1 MNVILLEPALDELTE
16 ARNYYLKQASARI
29 AAAFVEQF
37 NNTASMILAH
47 PELGKPVS
55 PRMRALPIKRFPY
68 SVIYRITSDA
78 IIVQA
83 IAHQRRRPAYWAQRR

>member
-1 MNVILLEPALDELTE
+1 MTVILLEPALDELTE
-16 ARNYYLKQASARI
+16 ARNYYLKHASARI

>member
-1 MNVILLEPALDELTE
+1 MKVILLEPALDELTE
-16 ARNYYLKQASARI
+16 ARDYYLKQASARI

-37 NNTASMILAH
+37 NNTASLILAR

-55 PRMRALPIKRFPY
+55 PRMRALPISRFPY

>member
-1 MNVILLEPALDELTE
+1 M
-16 ARNYYLKQASARI
+16 AR
-29 AAAFVEQF
+29 
-37 NNTASMILAH
+37 

-55 PRMRALPIKRFPY
+55 PRMRALPISRFPY